1 MTTAAVHCRHVGAW
15 KRRVAAAAAA
25 AAAVVV
31 NPPTLQDA
39 TISGSPENAG
49 LENVGQKYRAGI

>member
-1 MTTAAVHCRHVGAW
+1 VTTAAVHCRHVGAW
-15 KRRVAAAAAA
+15 KRRVAAAA

>member
-15 KRRVAAAAAA
+15 KRRVAAAA